1 MKTINQ
7 CFASDILTVAVRG
20 ALALMMALP
29 LTTRADE
36 SDNPEAEAL
45 KHPVSSIEIG
55 AAGVNNT
62 SAKFG
67 EYSDLNKSGAYGI
80 GGLDVRGGD
89 AYDGGDG
96 VRRWQIKGADIGTDA
111 QSISANISDQGRW
124 SIGIGYDELR
134 HNITNTY
141 QTPYVGSMGG
151 NNFTLPSNFGGI
163 NTSAGY
169 AAPASGST
177 LNSVTFGGNTYPTP
191 STRASPIALLPGS
204 SCTLTGTTVYGAR
217 CLTSSQIGDFQSKN
231 VYSDRENKS
240 FNAAFTINPEWTFQF
255 DYNRNDQSGA
265 KLISSATE
273 AFYNGVGSPT
283 GLGDVVANVTKVAT
297 ATNVATSIGT
307 VTTPSATTNS
317 ATATTTTNVVA
328 VTSYISGSSAK
339 QTVTTTITNTAT
351 HTNFAGQGM
360 VVLMNPTNYQ
370 TDTINMALNWT
381 GEKGRLS
388 TAYFGSLFSDKNN
401 SLNWTN
407 PFYSYSPGGTG
418 TTNPLNALASN
429 SLSTA
434 PDNQFHQINL
444 AGGYNFSPSL
454 KLAGGASYGRNT
466 QNDSYLTNSMYSG
479 GLPQTS
485 LDAVVETYNANMKLT
500 DKVNKDLTLTAGF
513 KYNERDNNTPSS
525 TYQFYNL
532 GGTANQGY
540 NTPYSNKKTQL
551 ELAGDY
557 RINSKNTIRVSYGY
571 DKIARW
577 CNNIATSTCVSAQ
590 DNLEHSFNLNYI
602 FKPTDTVNINAG
614 YTFAKREANINSTF
628 YNVTRDT
635 TTTNVEGNPVGAAAP
650 DVVGFMPYFDASR
663 EENIAKYGANWQVSD
678 KFDLGLNGRYV
689 YDSYGSTLGVQNG
702 QSWSLNLDST
712 YNYNENT
719 IFSAY
724 ASMQRRGRDMLN
736 AQTAGS
742 NSWIDKLRDENSSI
756 GFNAKR
762 KGLMAGKL
770 ELAGD
775 LSYVYGGSS
784 YYTSPYTNGT
794 NAPACSAAASLT
806 CGSTPDISDS
816 LLRLKLSGKYQI
828 DGNSLIT
835 LGYLYQKLDSNDYYY
850 NAYQMGY
857 NPTSMLPTN
866 QQNPSYTVSMLNLVY
881 TYMFSNKSAES
892 KK

>member
-7 CFASDILTVAVRG
+7 CFASDILNVAVRG

-67 EYSDLNKSGAYGI
+67 EYSDFNKSGAYGI

-111 QSISANISDQGRW
+111 QSISANISDQGHW
-124 SIGIGYDELR
+124 SIGVGYDELR
-134 HNITNTY
+134 HNITDTY
-141 QTPYVGSMGG
+141 QTPYLGSMGG

-169 AAPASGST
+169 TIPSGASLSTATVGGVPVDKTVSSRGTVNGLSGNYCT
-177 LNSVTFGGNTYPTP
+177 LNGV
-191 STRASPIALLPGS
+191 A
-204 SCTLTGTTVYGAR
+204 VYGAR
-217 CLTSSQIGDFQSKN
+217 CLTSTQVGDFQSKS
-231 VYSDRENKS
+231 VYSERENKS
-240 FNAAFTINPEWTFQF
+240 FNAGYTISPEWNFQF

-273 AFYNGVGSPT
+273 AFYNGSATPT
-283 GLGDVVANVTKVAT
+283 GLGDVV
-297 ATNVATSIGT
+297 T
-307 VTTPSATTNS
+307 VSSKAGSPP
-317 ATATTTTNVVA
+317 TTTT
-328 VTSYISGSSAK
+328 
-339 QTVTTTITNTAT
+339 TTT
-351 HTNFAGQGM
+351 HVNFAGQGI
-360 VVLMNPTNYQ
+360 VVLMNPTNFQ

-401 SLNWTN
+401 SLNWSN

-418 TTNPLNALASN
+418 TANALNALPSD

-444 AGGYNFSPSL
+444 TGGYNFSPTL
-454 KLAGGASYGRNT
+454 KLAGGGSYGRNT
-466 QNDSYLTNSMYSG
+466 QNDTYQTNTMQSS
-479 GLPQTS
+479 GLPRTS

-500 DKVNKDLTLTAGF
+500 DKVGKDLTLTAGF
-513 KYNERDNNTPSS
+513 KYNERDNNTASS
-525 TYQFYNL
+525 TYQFYTV
-532 GGTANQGY
+532 GSTAATYNGY
-540 NTPYSNKKTQL
+540 NTPYSNKKTQF

-557 RINSKNTIRVSYGY
+557 HFNSKNIFRVSYGF
-571 DKIARW
+571 DKIERW
-577 CNNIATSTCVSAQ
+577 CNNIAASACVSAQ
-590 DNLEHSFNLNYI
+590 DNTENSLNLNYI

-614 YTFAKREANINSTF
+614 YTYANRDANINTSF

-635 TTTNVEGNPVGAAAP
+635 SSANSP
-650 DVVGFMPYFDASR
+650 DVVGFIPYFEASR
-663 EENIAKYGANWQVSD
+663 IENIAKYGVNWQVTD

-702 QSWSLNLDST
+702 QTWSLNVDST

-719 IFSAY
+719 SLTAY
-724 ASMQRRGRDMLN
+724 ASVQKRWRDMLN

-742 NSWIDKLRDENSSI
+742 NLWVDRLRDENSSI

-762 KGLMAGKL
+762 KGLMTGKL

-775 LSYVYGGSS
+775 LSYVFGGSS

-794 NAPACSAAASLT
+794 NATTCSGSTSLI
-806 CGSTPDISDS
+806 CGSTPNVSDN

-850 NAYQMGY
+850 NAYQMGF
-857 NPTSMLPTN
+857 NPTTMLPTN
-866 QQNPSYTVSMLNLVY
+866 QQNPSYSVSMLNLVY
-881 TYMFSNKSAES
+881 TYMFSNKGAEN